1 MNKELITLFFSM
13 EHESDELI
21 DVFNKEQLL
30 DFYISGCELRLRME
44 RRFEDFNKFHKETG
58 ITLGNLLLN
67 KTFTSIIMVIHLTH
81 QTIRSGRLQLYMVLK
96 KIGKYLT
103 TPTLLMTYLV
113 I

>member
-67 KTFTSIIMVIHLTH
+67 KHNVAKQLHNLTIALEKLGVKGIDEDQYIMLNN
-81 QTIRSGRLQLYMVLK
+81 
-96 KIGKYLT
+96 
-103 TPTLLMTYLV
+103 
-113 I
+113 

>member
-67 KTFTSIIMVIHLTH
+67 KHNVAKQLHNLKIALEKLGVKGIDEDQYIMLNN
-81 QTIRSGRLQLYMVLK
+81 
-96 KIGKYLT
+96 
-103 TPTLLMTYLV
+103 
-113 I
+113 

>member
-67 KTFTSIIMVIHLTH
+67 KHNVAK
-81 QTIRSGRLQLYMVLK
+81 QLHVLK
-96 KIGKYLT
+96 MALEKLGVKGIDEDQYIMLNN
-103 TPTLLMTYLV
+103 
-113 I
+113 

>member
-44 RRFEDFNKFHKETG
+44 HRFEDFNKFHKETG
-58 ITLGNLLLN
+58 ITLGDLLINKYNVAKQLHNLKIALE
-67 KTFTSIIMVIHLTH
+67 
-81 QTIRSGRLQLYMVLK
+81 
-96 KIGKYLT
+96 KIGVKGIDEDQYIMLNN
-103 TPTLLMTYLV
+103 
-113 I
+113 

>member
-30 DFYISGCELRLRME
+30 DFYINGCELRLRME

-67 KTFTSIIMVIHLTH
+67 KYNVAK
-81 QTIRSGRLQLYMVLK
+81 QLHNLK
-96 KIGKYLT
+96 IALEKIGVKGIDEDQYIMLNN
-103 TPTLLMTYLV
+103 
-113 I
+113 

>member
-67 KTFTSIIMVIHLTH
+67 KHNVAK
-81 QTIRSGRLQLYMVLK
+81 QLHVLK
-96 KIGKYLT
+96 VSLEKLGVKGIDEDQYIMLNN
-103 TPTLLMTYLV
+103 
-113 I
+113 